1 MEHATVKSWES
12 LVARIDALTLRERGF
27 VIAGVL
33 AVTYFSWTGF
43 VMQPMD
49 RKLAEVNGNHQRIS
63 AELTALNAQAQAAL
77 KRSQEDPNAVHREQL
92 AALKQELD
100 ALNTQLSG
108 TTDHLVPPAQMARV
122 LEAVLQEAGG
132 LQLQQVTSLGS
143 SPLVPEKKK
152 PAPRADTGTETGME
166 AESGAD
172 ADHAVRKVYRHGV
185 KLQLQGRFFDVLEF
199 LRKLEGL
206 DWKFFWDG
214 IDFRVLDYPDAAVE
228 ITVFTISL
236 EPDWIGS

>member
-1 MEHATVKSWES
+1 MKSWES
-12 LVARIDALTLRERGF
+12 HAARIDALTLRERGF

-33 AVTYFSWTGF
+33 AVTYFAWSAF

-49 RKLAEVNGNHQRIS
+49 RKLAELNGTQQRVS

-77 KRSQEDPNAVHREQL
+77 KQSQEDPNKIHREQL
-92 AALKQELD
+92 AELKQELD
-100 ALNTQLSG
+100 TLSSQLAG

-132 LQLQQVTSLGS
+132 LQLQQVTSLGA
-143 SPLVPEKKK
+143 SPLVPTSKKSGSRQDDK
-152 PAPRADTGTETGME
+152 TEPGMDV
-166 AESGAD
+166 AESAGAGEEQ
-172 ADHAVRKVYRHGV
+172 AVRRLYRHGV

-199 LRKLEGL
+199 MRKLEAL

-214 IDFRVLDYPDAAVE
+214 VDFRVLDYPDAAVE

-236 EPDWIGS
+236 EPNWIGS